1 MKYILFLLL
10 PLFLYAQSSFITQ
23 EEYAAQLYKNPRGI
37 GCQHCHGDKGEGRV
51 VAKYIHKKV
60 EKSFAG
66 SAINNL
72 EYAAFYKALNSR
84 IDSMPRYF
92 LTPKEISALYFYLN
106 ADKLKKAQA
115 LKEAQEAQKAKEAQK
130 AEEIKRAQNTKN
142 VQETKKVSEPLKV
155 EKVLEKSKEENKTQK
170 VEDVVEEP
178 KEITKPDETIDIN
191 ALFKEA
197 TEAKNAK

>member
-1 MKYILFLLL
+1 MKYILFLVV
-10 PLFLYAQSSFITQ
+10 PLFIYAKSSFITQ

-37 GCQHCHGDKGEGRV
+37 GCQHCHGEKGEGRI

-106 ADKLKKAQA
+106 EDKLKKAQ
-115 LKEAQEAQKAKEAQK
+115 EAV
-130 AEEIKRAQNTKN
+130 EIKKAY
-142 VQETKKVSEPLKV
+142 ETKKVNETMQV
-155 EKVLEKSKEENKTQK
+155 EKV
-170 VEDVVEEP
+170 VEET
-178 KEITKPDETIDIN
+178 KEVNETIDIN

-197 TEAKNAK
+197 TEAKYAK